1 MRIRRKKNT
10 AEKLQDFLNFVTVE
24 SIGEEFK
31 NNWRKIF
38 GNVSLH
44 QAVATDADKNSVDTT
59 ASEDFDEKLFQRE
72 LFVELGTGKGDFI
85 TALAEKYPEKN
96 FLGLEMERE
105 VVLKAARKIQEK
117 NLKNVRLVVFD
128 INKISEIF
136 AENEIDRIYINFCD
150 PWPKKRHAKRRLTHI
165 NFLEMYRKILKSG
178 GEIHFKTDNRG
189 LFDFSLE
196 QFELAGLK
204 ISDLSF
210 DLHANEP
217 PENIRTEYEN
227 KFSALGSKINR
238 CVIHF

>member
-10 AEKLQDFLNFVTVE
+10 EEKLKNFSDFVILEN
-24 SIGEEFK
+24 IGEDFK

-38 GNVSLH
+38 
-44 QAVATDADKNSVDTT
+44 
-59 ASEDFDEKLFQRE
+59 DENNLSRK

-85 TALAEKYPEKN
+85 TQLAEKNPEIN

-105 VVLKAARKIQEK
+105 VILKAARKIQEK
-117 NLKNVRLVVFD
+117 NLENVRLALFD

-150 PWPKKRHAKRRLTHI
+150 PWPKNRHAKRRLTHI
-165 NFLEMYRKILKSG
+165 NFLEMYKKILKNG

-196 QFELAGLK
+196 QFELANLK
-204 ISDLSF
+204 VHDVNF

-238 CVIHF
+238 CVIEI